1 MPSDSTRLEW
11 TRLLTTG
18 GAFALAAAA
27 IGAGPLRPN
36 VPLTL
41 PEAAALHD
49 DADVLIMIE
58 RGGNLNAPG
67 TVRAELLTHEPI
79 TMTPLEAVVGARE
92 PQTVRLLLERGAR
105 VDDSNWTRL
114 VCFAER
120 LDADKVV
127 DILNQ
132 QLPGRP
138 MPDCA
143 GVAIPFEP

>member
-1 MPSDSTRLEW
+1 MLIANAVISYGYAKDEIVSVAGTLYPV
-11 TRLLTTG
+11 
-18 GAFALAAAA
+18 AVFAAAA
-27 IGAGPLRPN
+27 H
-36 VPLTL
+36 TL
-41 PEAAALHD
+41 DTL
-49 DADVLIMIE
+49 
-58 RGGNLNAPG
+58 

-120 LDADKVV
+120 LDADEVV

>member
-1 MPSDSTRLEW
+1 MLIANAVILYGYAKDEIMSVAGTLYPV
-11 TRLLTTG
+11 
-18 GAFALAAAA
+18 AVFAAAA
-27 IGAGPLRPN
+27 H
-36 VPLTL
+36 TL
-41 PEAAALHD
+41 DTL
-49 DADVLIMIE
+49 
-58 RGGNLNAPG
+58 

-79 TMTPLEAVVGARE
+79 TMTPLEAVVGERE

-120 LDADKVV
+120 LDADEVV
-127 DILNQ
+127 DILSQ